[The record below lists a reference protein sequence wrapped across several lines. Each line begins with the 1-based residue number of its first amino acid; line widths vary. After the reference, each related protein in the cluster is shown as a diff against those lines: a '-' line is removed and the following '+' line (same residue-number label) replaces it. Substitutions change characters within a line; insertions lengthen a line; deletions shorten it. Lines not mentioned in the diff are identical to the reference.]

1 MIAIPSFTAVIAAP
15 AQHPLHLLALYLRI
29 RYLVLSYHPHVVT
42 HFEWNDMPCTERHI
56 PLFTLPDDVTTLQP
70 RSRLRLVPL
79 VIGAVLVGVLSTQK
93 LPSLDQQTSLWLAFA
108 IGKEMHLLLE
118 VDTFFVL
125 LFENELSVTTSCEN
139 LMQAC

>member
-1 MIAIPSFTAVIAAP
+1 
-15 AQHPLHLLALYLRI
+15 
-29 RYLVLSYHPHVVT
+29 
-42 HFEWNDMPCTERHI
+42 
-56 PLFTLPDDVTTLQP
+56 LFTLPDDVTTLQP

-108 IGKEMHLLLE
+108 IGKELHLLLE

-125 LFENELSVTTSCEN
+125 LSENELSVTTSCEN